1 MIKLNMTIAEAVKTN
16 PDIIDLLSEYGID
29 YCCQGSRKLLGAIED
44 KKLVADEFVRE
55 LNNVPT
61 SSGNVAFKD
70 ALKLDKPENKKMLI
84 AYIIKQHHRLEEKLL
99 SELDEYL
106 PILLRVHYD
115 EHSEEL
121 SELYKKFSQ
130 LNAELT
136 VHMTKEERSEF
147 PKILSAENYDSTE
160 LRAEHEIIEGLI
172 HEIKF
177 MTNAFSPPPDCC
189 QTYELSFARLKE
201 LYDDIHQ
208 HFFLENH
215 ILFT

>member
-121 SELYKKFSQ
+121 S
-130 LNAELT
+130 
-136 VHMTKEERSEF
+136 
-147 PKILSAENYDSTE
+147 
-160 LRAEHEIIEGLI
+160 
-172 HEIKF
+172 
-177 MTNAFSPPPDCC
+177 
-189 QTYELSFARLKE
+189 
-201 LYDDIHQ
+201 
-208 HFFLENH
+208 
-215 ILFT
+215 